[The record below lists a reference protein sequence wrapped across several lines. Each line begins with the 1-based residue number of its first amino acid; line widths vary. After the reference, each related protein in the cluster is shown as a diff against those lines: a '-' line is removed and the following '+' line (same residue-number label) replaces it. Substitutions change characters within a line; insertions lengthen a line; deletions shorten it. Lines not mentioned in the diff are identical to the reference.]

1 MCLFPG
7 IDEATQP
14 LCVAHTRDSQTNM
27 NTFFHSTHTHI
38 RGRKRL
44 ELSSHTDER
53 ESTPGVV
60 GDHDSPTGRDVLGV
74 GAERASEAYKGPHVL
89 MAKAGDQYTFRTGNL
104 WSVCQRD
111 DLATAK
117 KLVLEDSLELEMRNK
132 AGWTPLH
139 AAANGG
145 AERCLKFLLEQ
156 RASIDSRCRA
166 GRTPMIEAARNGHFG
181 VVKHLLNAGA
191 ELQATDGSGNTALD
205 CAKGTSLRNFLSERF
220 ALLSDD
226 STSSARRHPSH
237 SGGRREKR
245 AERQPVGASGKAKAK
260 ALKEQRRN
268 AAEQKR
274 AALEREE
281 LEANGTSD
289 GRSAEPIAV
298 TGDADQGATEDREGH
313 DAIEQPTAPFR
324 AYAAPRE
331 VRQPLCLSAAPPEGW
346 NADSSDAI
354 RLLKQRL
361 EGRHTPSEADG
372 VSPPRHVI
380 CWVID
385 ARHPLLHLADDVL
398 DAFVSTRCPMIVV
411 LAKADLVDDAHIKL
425 WTENLQPRLPPG
437 TAVVPFSANGRTLS
451 GGGVASRR
459 RALSAPLTGEE
470 RACVRV
476 HAERVASACGTE
488 LPAPKLE
495 LIRGTWRA
503 IDRTRSGGGRQG
515 GRGRRRRQQEEDW
528 TLDVGADDSDRGDG
542 SGVGESGTDTEEEA
556 ERDET
561 EQGEAD
567 DRAATVV
574 QLEPPR
580 DVAPTTGAD
589 APATGETASS
599 TVIHLMGRANSGKS
613 SLANALLGRHV
624 VGVSQQPGHTQ
635 RCQSLEAS
643 DVLTV
648 IDSPPLD
655 GPLLDRGGSAWRIV
669 AGTSFAVSEGGART
683 QPATAVAAVTLAALC
698 GLASSAQVRSP
709 YAAVREL
716 GERIDLLRLYAM
728 QPNELAEAG
737 ESDGALSPY
746 GLCCALAAKKGFRQ
760 SRSGAPDPHRAGL
773 LMIRDCACG
782 ALPLHSSVH
791 AA

>member
-1 MCLFPG
+1 M
-7 IDEATQP
+7 
-14 LCVAHTRDSQTNM
+14 
-27 NTFFHSTHTHI
+27 
-38 RGRKRL
+38 
-44 ELSSHTDER
+44 
-53 ESTPGVV
+53 
-60 GDHDSPTGRDVLGV
+60 
-74 GAERASEAYKGPHVL
+74 
-89 MAKAGDQYTFRTGNL
+89 
-104 WSVCQRD
+104 
-111 DLATAK
+111 
-117 KLVLEDSLELEMRNK
+117 
-132 AGWTPLH
+132 
-139 AAANGG
+139 
-145 AERCLKFLLEQ
+145 
-156 RASIDSRCRA
+156 
-166 GRTPMIEAARNGHFG
+166 
-181 VVKHLLNAGA
+181 
-191 ELQATDGSGNTALD
+191 
-205 CAKGTSLRNFLSERF
+205 
-220 ALLSDD
+220 
-226 STSSARRHPSH
+226 
-237 SGGRREKR
+237 
-245 AERQPVGASGKAKAK
+245 
-260 ALKEQRRN
+260 
-268 AAEQKR
+268 
-274 AALEREE
+274 
-281 LEANGTSD
+281 
-289 GRSAEPIAV
+289 
-298 TGDADQGATEDREGH
+298 
-313 DAIEQPTAPFR
+313 
-324 AYAAPRE
+324 
-331 VRQPLCLSAAPPEGW
+331 PPEGW

-372 VSPPRHVI
+372 VFPAPRHVI

-398 DAFVSTRCPMIVV
+398 DAFVSMRCPMIVV
-411 LAKADLVDDAHIKL
+411 LAKADLVDDAHMKL

-528 TLDVGADDSDRGDG
+528 TLDLGADDSDRGDG

-574 QLEPPR
+574 QLEPR
-580 DVAPTTGAD
+580 ARCGAKHWRRRSCHR
-589 APATGETASS
+589 G
-599 TVIHLMGRANSGKS
+599 NSLVDGDPFDGTRQQWEIFARKRT
-613 SLANALLGRHV
+613 LGRHV

-648 IDSPPLD
+648 VDSPPLD

-683 QPATAVAAVTLAALC
+683 QPATSVAAVTLAALC

-773 LMIRDCACG
+773 FDDPRLRVRSASVEPPPCTLRDVGVLFEALFVCVHGQMSSKFSVCANNR
-782 ALPLHSSVH
+782 SSGSVPTFS
-791 AA
+791 